1 FLAKKATK
9 ERDMPVKL
17 VIADPH
23 PIFLMGM
30 ERLLKDEP
38 FISIAAFCSTA
49 TETLKAVRNDQPDLL
64 ILDLGFRDFNG
75 LDVIRDLRRDK
86 LPVKVIVLTAGLDDE
101 QTIETM
107 RLEVQGVLL
116 KSMPSQLLP
125 QCIHKVYAGGQ
136 WLEKQSLGHALAKML
151 RRESGARRLATIL
164 TERETEIMCL
174 VAQGL
179 SNREIGE
186 RVSVGEGTVKVHV
199 HNIYSKLGINNRV
212 DLTLYAQKKGLI

>member
-1 FLAKKATK
+1 
-9 ERDMPVKL
+9 MPVKL
-17 VIADPH
+17 VVADPH

-38 FISIAAFCSTA
+38 HISITAFCSTA
-49 TETLKAVRNDQPDLL
+49 TETLKTVRNEQPDLL

-75 LDVIRDLRRDK
+75 LDIIRELRRDK

>member
-1 FLAKKATK
+1 
-9 ERDMPVKL
+9 MPVKL
-17 VIADPH
+17 VVADPH

-30 ERLLKDEP
+30 ECLLKEEP

-49 TETLKAVRNDQPDLL
+49 AETLKAVRNEQPDLL

-136 WLEKQSLGHALAKML
+136 WLEKQSLGHALEKML
-151 RRESGARRLATIL
+151 RREAGARRLATIL
-164 TERETEIMCL
+164 TDRETEIMCL

-199 HNIYSKLGINNRV
+199 HNIYSKLGVNNRV
-212 DLTLYAQKKGLI
+212 DLTLYAQKKGLV

>member
-1 FLAKKATK
+1 
-9 ERDMPVKL
+9 MPVKL
-17 VIADPH
+17 VVADPH
-23 PIFLMGM
+23 PVFLMGM
-30 ERLLKDEP
+30 ECLLKEEP
-38 FISIAAFCSTA
+38 FINIAAFCSTA
-49 TETLKAVRNDQPDLL
+49 AETLKAVRSEQPDLL

-136 WLEKQSLGHALAKML
+136 WLEKQSLGHALEKML
-151 RRESGARRLATIL
+151 RREAGARRLATIL
-164 TERETEIMCL
+164 TDRETEIMCL